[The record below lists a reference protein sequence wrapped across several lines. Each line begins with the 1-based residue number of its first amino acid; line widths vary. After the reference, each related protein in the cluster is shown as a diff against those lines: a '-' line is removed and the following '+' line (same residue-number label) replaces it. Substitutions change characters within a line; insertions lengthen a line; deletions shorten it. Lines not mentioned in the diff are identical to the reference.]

1 MTFSKRE
8 QIILLLTLVALGAL
22 VLDFFALTPLL
33 QRIDEVKTQRTLL
46 LTRMTKAES
55 LLQRRRVLAPRWR
68 RMVTE
73 SLKHDPGEAESQVLH
88 AIGAWAEKAG
98 LNLTSVRPDRSAE
111 ETPLPEIDFR
121 AAGTGSMSAVSRFLW
136 GLETASIPVKVKNL
150 QVSSR
155 KEGTDSL
162 SLQLTFSTL
171 YLADPAQEAPP
182 EADSAPASEGARP

>member
-8 QIILLLTLVALGAL
+8 RIILLLTLVAVGAL

-33 QRIDEVKTQRTLL
+33 KRIDEVETQRTVLL
-46 LTRMTKAES
+46 NRMTKAES
-55 LLQRRRVLAPRWR
+55 VLSRRRVLAPRWR

-73 SLKHDPGEAESQVLH
+73 SLKDDPGAAESQVLH
-88 AIGAWAEKAG
+88 AIGDWAERAR

-121 AAGTGSMSAVSRFLW
+121 AAGTGSMSAVSRFLY
-136 GLETASIPVKVKNL
+136 GLQAADIPVKIKNL
-150 QVSSR
+150 QLSSR
-155 KEGTDSL
+155 REGSDSL

-171 YLADPAQEAPP
+171 YVPP
-182 EADSAPASEGARP
+182 ESESPPGGEGAAASAGGQP